1 MEKVSVIIDGKD
13 IIGQRKVLKRNGSR
27 IKQVVEYEGHSR
39 EDPEKY
45 SSRGDSQAMLW
56 GARRILLDLY
66 EEVREDP
73 SHH

>member
-1 MEKVSVIIDGKD
+1 MEKVSVILDGKD
-13 IIGQRKVLKRNGSR
+13 IVGQRKVLKKNGSR
-27 IKQVVEYEGHSR
+27 IKQIIEYEGHAR

-66 EEVREDP
+66 EETREE
-73 SHH
+73 SSQH